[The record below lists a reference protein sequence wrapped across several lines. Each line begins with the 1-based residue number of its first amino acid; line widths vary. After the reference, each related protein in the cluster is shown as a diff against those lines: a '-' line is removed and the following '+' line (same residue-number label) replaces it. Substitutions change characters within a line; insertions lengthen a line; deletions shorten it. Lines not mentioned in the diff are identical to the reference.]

1 MINQTPNNLDKFP
14 EPVAGSVIPRG
25 WFGRLVRFIN
35 SLILHG
41 DGQFLTVK
49 HTMDG
54 QTIAPTPALLQA
66 LGQSGAP
73 PSAGG
78 GSNHPYVPNYGSPTA
93 ISPNTQYGPLAYPVW
108 LIGSI
113 GAVLYGSTIYEAYLT
128 LGSTS
133 TSIPLFD
140 VTQSSGSEG
149 AQITQ
154 LVIPVSIL
162 IPASTSFTVYTSTT
176 NPSNFDIN
184 LKYYP
189 LI

>member
-1 MINQTPNNLDKFP
+1 MSLFP
-14 EPVAGSVIPRG
+14 VPVSGQQIPRG
-25 WFGRLVRFIN
+25 WFARLVRYMN
-35 SLILHG
+35 SLFLRG
-41 DGQFLTVK
+41 DGSYLAVS
-49 HTMDG
+49 HTTEG
-54 QTIAPTPALLQA
+54 TFIRPTPYLIDQLNKAA
-66 LGQSGAP
+66 SAP
-73 PSAGG
+73 ASGG
-78 GSNHPYVPNYGSPTA
+78 GSDHPYVPDYGSPTA

-113 GAVLYGSTIYEAYLT
+113 GAVLYGSTIYEAYLA

-133 TSIPLFD
+133 TNIPLFD
-140 VTQSSGSEG
+140 VSQSSGSEG

-162 IPASTSFTVYTSTT
+162 IHASTSFTVHTSTT